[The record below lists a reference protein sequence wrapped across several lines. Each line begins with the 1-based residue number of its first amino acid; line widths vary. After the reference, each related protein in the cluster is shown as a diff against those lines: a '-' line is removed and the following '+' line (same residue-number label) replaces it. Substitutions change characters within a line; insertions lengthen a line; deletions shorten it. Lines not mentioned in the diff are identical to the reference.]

1 MCRCLGMTDLVT
13 TRWTGYGKDRLYVK
27 TPDGTAVGHID
38 LLTGAVEVQVAE
50 FDSEVRTLASQHE
63 ARTTVSVS
71 PRLPTTTLPIKVDL
85 FPQPEP
91 LTTPPPTSIPSPTGF
106 DLADTAAGAAAR
118 AKRREVNGQ
127 APVWNLVARAL
138 GVKTDERAWR
148 VGAKGEE
155 KVGHELAKLT
165 AGWHVLHAIPIGEN
179 GSDIDHVVICT
190 RGVFTLNTKNHP
202 DGAIS
207 VYEHALWVN
216 GHKTD
221 YLRNSRFEAKRVT
234 KILTAACSMPVE
246 AQAAVVFVDPSKLTR
261 KGTAPDVHVIT
272 RRTLRTFLMQQ
283 PQRLTPSQ
291 VEHIFAVA
299 RNSVTWLP
307 A

>member
-1 MCRCLGMTDLVT
+1 MTDLVT
-13 TRWTGYGKDRLYVK
+13 TRWTKYGKDRLYVK

-38 LLTGAVEVQVAE
+38 LLTGAVEVEVAE
-50 FDSEVRTLASQHE
+50 FDSEVRALAPREPKPAEPTLSLLPSP
-63 ARTTVSVS
+63 TV
-71 PRLPTTTLPIKVDL
+71 PIEL
-85 FPQPEP
+85 NA
-91 LTTPPPTSIPSPTGF
+91 PPPTSLPTSTGF
-106 DLADTAAGAAAR
+106 DLATNAAGAAAR
-118 AKRREVNGQ
+118 AKRQEVNGQ

-155 KVGHELAKLT
+155 KVGHELAKLP
-165 AGWHVLHAIPIGEN
+165 AGWHVLHAIPIGGN

-207 VYEHALWVN
+207 VYEHAVWLN

-221 YLRNSRFEAKRVT
+221 YLRNSRFEATRAT
-234 KILTAACSMPVE
+234 KLLTAACGMPVE
-246 AQAAVVFVDPSKLTR
+246 ARAALVFVDPSRLTR

-283 PQRLTPSQ
+283 PLRLTPSQ

-299 RNSVTWLP
+299 RNSGAWQPT
-307 A
+307 